1 MSTGFGV
8 TCKILTVDAHDV
20 TGATATSGFIY
31 ETAADCK
38 TRKITLKNWWERK
51 GKYQIPHAEYRVCVG
66 LGKDSEDEEMLFC
79 G

>member
-8 TCKILTVDAHDV
+8 TWKMLTVDARDV

-31 ETAADCK
+31 KTAADCK
-38 TRKITLKNWWERK
+38 TRKITLNNCWEHK
-51 GKYQIPHAEYRVCVG
+51 GKYQTPHAECRVCVG
-66 LGKDSEDEEMLFC
+66 LGKDSEDEGMLFC